1 MHCSA
6 LLEAYRARL
15 FAVERKAALTISTYC
30 LEIHLFFEWL
40 EAGGPEKRPS
50 GVSSQ
55 EAAETAAGATAEML
69 AGYLLH
75 RRSPTADSSKAADN
89 KAGTAAAKS
98 GTAGKSGRV
107 GIEARSQA
115 KAVSALRSFY
125 RYCIAAGYRKDNPA
139 ALLEIPKKQ
148 NRLPAVLPREQVDT
162 LFAAISA
169 DTPAALR
176 DRALFELLYSC
187 GLRISEAVA
196 LNVRDIYFN
205 EAVVRVMGK
214 GGKERLTPF
223 GDEAEKWLNRYFS
236 EARPLLLK
244 KQKTDAVFV
253 SALGRRLS
261 RKTVWKNYAAYAR
274 LHGRSSKL
282 HTLRHSFAT
291 EMLAGGADLRSVQEL
306 MGHADLSTT
315 QIYTHLDT
323 TRLKEA
329 HGRYLPSLGV
339 YE

>member
-1 MHCSA
+1 M
-6 LLEAYRARL
+6 
-15 FAVERKAALTISTYC
+15 
-30 LEIHLFFEWL
+30 
-40 EAGGPEKRPS
+40 AGGTEHKPLRL
-50 GVSSQ
+50 SSQ
-55 EAAETAAGATAEML
+55 EAAELAAKATAETL
-69 AGYLLH
+69 ADYVLY
-75 RRSPTADSSKAADN
+75 RRTPAADEKPCTPEKAAKPG
-89 KAGTAAAKS
+89 KA
-98 GTAGKSGRV
+98 
-107 GIEARSQA
+107 GIEACSQA

-125 RYCIAAGYRKDNPA
+125 RYCIAAGFRKDNPA

-169 DTPAALR
+169 DTPASLR
-176 DRALFELLYSC
+176 DRAIFELIYSC

-205 EAVVRVMGK
+205 EAVVRVTGK
-214 GGKERLTPF
+214 GSKERLTPF

-236 EARPLLLK
+236 EARPALIK

-291 EMLAGGADLRSVQEL
+291 EMIAGGADVRSVQEL

-329 HGRYLPSLGV
+329 HGKYLPSLGV

>member
-1 MHCSA
+1 M
-6 LLEAYRARL
+6 LEAYRTRL

-30 LEIHLFFEWL
+30 LEIQLFFDWIQ
-40 EAGGPEKRPS
+40 GGGHIKKGKPADLDP
-50 GVSSQ
+50 Q
-55 EAAETAAGATAEML
+55 DAAETAAHAQAEML
-69 AGYLLH
+69 TDYLFY
-75 RRSPTADSSKAADN
+75 RRSPESDGKLL
-89 KAGTAAAKS
+89 KAGKT
-98 GTAGKSGRV
+98 GKTV
-107 GIEARSQA
+107 KAGIEARSQA

-139 ALLEIPKKQ
+139 ALLEIPKRQ
-148 NRLPAVLPREQVDT
+148 SRLPAVLPREQVDS

-169 DTPAALR
+169 GTPASLR

-187 GLRISEAVA
+187 GLRIGEAVS

-205 EAVVRVMGK
+205 EAVVRVLGK

-223 GDEAEKWLNRYFS
+223 GDEAEKWLKRYFS

-274 LHGRSSKL
+274 SYGRSSKL